1 MRRMS
6 HQELPKRING
16 FNTNLNR
23 MKPCL
28 EFLPIILNH
37 TEADISAANS
47 ETMQSMIEK
56 LTYYRDKSLE
66 PTYF

>member
-23 MKPCL
+23 MKPL

-47 ETMQSMIEK
+47 KTMQSMIEK

>member
-1 MRRMS
+1 
-6 HQELPKRING
+6 
-16 FNTNLNR
+16 

-37 TEADISAANS
+37 AEADTSAANS

>member
-1 MRRMS
+1 
-6 HQELPKRING
+6 
-16 FNTNLNR
+16 

-37 TEADISAANS
+37 TEADTSAANS

-56 LTYYRDKSLE
+56 LTYYRDESLE